1 MSHLA
6 LMLFLCCLRLGSL
19 QRVLVHAFWLWKL
32 RWELCRSLILL
43 FCSRRLKQKQLR
55 SVYPWAPQIEDQRIA
70 RRQCQMSEPSGGLA
84 AQWDPLSDTIQLINV
99 SHFTPFRC
107 ISPFNIC
114 KCAVFLCQLSGRATP
129 TFTRMRWERR
139 VMLDLIVISKKQVA
153 LVKIW
158 NDLPHFPLTKK
169 TSQLICQWDC
179 FTSIS
184 ARYLFHVFHG
194 AHLLP
199 RPAVDV
205 RATRAAMSQQTNRET
220 DLVWTADV
228 LLLSFAGCSCCSPCW
243 TAGKVSNYDPPW
255 ECCACL
261 TYGSLRIG

>member
-169 TSQLICQWDC
+169 HHHWFASEIVSLQSLLNIC
-179 FTSIS
+179 FTCSMAHIS
-184 ARYLFHVFHG
+184 CRARPSMYELHERRC
-194 AHLLP
+194 P
-199 RPAVDV
+199 SRPTEK
-205 RATRAAMSQQTNRET
+205 RILSGQLMSCCY
-220 DLVWTADV
+220 
-228 LLLSFAGCSCCSPCW
+228 LLLVAHV
-243 TAGKVSNYDPPW
+243 ALLAELLGKF
-255 ECCACL
+255 
-261 TYGSLRIG
+261 RIMIPHGNVAHA